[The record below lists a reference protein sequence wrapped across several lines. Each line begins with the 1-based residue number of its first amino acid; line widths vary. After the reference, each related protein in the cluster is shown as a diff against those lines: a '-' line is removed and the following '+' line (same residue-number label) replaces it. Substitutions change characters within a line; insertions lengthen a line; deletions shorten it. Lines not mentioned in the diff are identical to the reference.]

1 MGLQYTL
8 TDYQDD
14 SPIITYWEGAF
25 NSQEIDYLQNLARNS
40 PTEVAQVGGGNTEI
54 QDNDVRRSNVS
65 WLYNSNENNWIFEKL
80 GHVISSLNATNY
92 RYDLTGFGEA
102 IQLTNYSASDA
113 GMYSWHQD
121 FGSKVSRKLSL
132 VMQLSDPVD
141 YEGGTLEI
149 MTSKAPR
156 KISKQRGLISVFPSF
171 TVHQVTPV
179 TEGHRQSL
187 VCWITGPQFK

>member
-8 TDYQDD
+8 TDYQDA
-14 SPIITYWEGAF
+14 SPIITSWEGAF

-40 PTEVAQVGGGNTEI
+40 PTQVAQVGGGNIDI

-65 WLYNSNENNWIFEKL
+65 WLNNSNENNWIFERL
-80 GHVISSLNATNY
+80 GHVISSLNSTNY
-92 RYDLTGFGEA
+92 RYDLTGFGEP
-102 IQLTNYSASDA
+102 IQLTNYNASDA

-121 FGSKVSRKLSL
+121 FGSTVSRKLSL

-149 MTSKAPR
+149 MTSKTPQ